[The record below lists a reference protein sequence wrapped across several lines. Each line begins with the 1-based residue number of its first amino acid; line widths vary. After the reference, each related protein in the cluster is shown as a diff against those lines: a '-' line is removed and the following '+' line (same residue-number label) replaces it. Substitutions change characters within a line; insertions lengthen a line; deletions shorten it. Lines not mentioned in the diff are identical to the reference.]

1 MNFFDPIFFDDW
13 DNFRRR
19 WISDCPP
26 YSPTLPSPDAPT
38 HVQVALRGW
47 ASMPSSECWLA
58 VCSASFR
65 GLQVHFRR
73 PQVSLRYLH
82 VPLRKVSVTLRIL
95 DLAREFLFH
104 HNRAH
109 HG

>member
-1 MNFFDPIFFDDW
+1 MNLFVPIFCGDW

-26 YSPTLPSPDAPT
+26 NSAALPSTDALT
-38 HVQVALRGW
+38 YVQVALRRW
-47 ASMPSSECWLA
+47 ASRPSRECWLA
-58 VCSASFR
+58 VSIAAFR

-73 PQVSLRYLH
+73 PQVKLRYLH